1 MKARTNATNWT
12 LLCVFG
18 LVMAI
23 GTFALSY
30 LLFKTGV
37 LDPNN
42 TTRNSDPHE
51 GSITS
56 TSDTIYFTPSG
67 KRVNSID
74 DLEHFNR
81 FDAHYERSLALQ
93 MLIADANEST
103 LRRHLNRSKNLQSES
118 LKEDVQDSIIQRIA
132 VINPRSA
139 LTLVEELPTHRRSAL
154 VSIVFL
160 EWSMSNLDQ
169 AIEHAQTLGK
179 EIKNQAI
186 ASIVRARDDLS
197 VDELRDVAR
206 RLDGEWIALEV
217 MSENRTY
224 DEFIQDPE
232 SEWND
237 FVNVNSENVHNFDDA
252 RSKMFAFIVRSW
264 IEKDGLAAIN
274 TLLESVPHHWLMT
287 QPWIEVLD
295 ELVENDTQ
303 LALNVAVRVK
313 KVTYQNRALA
323 EYVIVRWAESNPQEA
338 LDATLP
344 LDARMLRKNLQR
356 RVMET
361 WAEADPYAL
370 LTSVEILAED
380 LQDLAREVSAIS
392 IAKTAPQ
399 EAMGIVEQ
407 ISDLDLHDE
416 VRELIVAEW
425 AKHDIVQTLE
435 WIESDPRVAHI
446 QDTLKDRAFRAL
458 ARHDPHFALEIAASM
473 PVNADGEGMEAHVIE
488 WLALSDMDTAV
499 AMLPLARKGV
509 TQFKAYDMV
518 ITISLFDLDTD
529 SDHAMELFIEQAELG
544 EFNRDAWSLN
554 NLSIGAPH
562 RLFASLE
569 KLPPGEWQAG
579 SAQSLLR
586 YHEDKDTFTEDQ
598 RTYLQAIYDIQRTKR
613 ELSQEEKERLKKAR
627 EAIRDILDEI
637 RPEE

>member
-1 MKARTNATNWT
+1 MKSRTTPTSWIF
-12 LLCVFG
+12 LCLFG
-18 LVMAI
+18 LVIAI
-23 GTFALSY
+23 GTFTLSY
-30 LLFKTGV
+30 FVFQAGV
-37 LDPNN
+37 LDPSN
-42 TTRNSDPHE
+42 TPRNSASQDEAIADETNAVFLTRSGEPVN
-51 GSITS
+51 
-56 TSDTIYFTPSG
+56 TIA
-67 KRVNSID
+67 
-74 DLEHFNR
+74 DLENFKR
-81 FDAHYERSLALQ
+81 FDSVFERTFAL
-93 MLIADANEST
+93 ST
-103 LRRHLNRSKNLQSES
+103 LVSAADEETLQQYLEESKRMNSVS
-118 LKEDVQDSIIQRIA
+118 LKEEVQDTIVQRIA
-132 VINPRSA
+132 INNPLSA
-139 LTLVEELPTHRRSAL
+139 LKAIDELPIDRRNAL
-154 VSIVFL
+154 MSIVFFA
-160 EWSMSNLDQ
+160 WSMSNLEE
-169 AIEHAQTLGK
+169 ALKHAQTLDEK
-179 EIKNQAI
+179 TRKYAI
-186 ASIVRARDDLS
+186 ESIVKARDDLA

-217 MSENRTY
+217 MSENRTLN
-224 DEFIQDPE
+224 ELIQDPE
-232 SEWND
+232 SEWNA
-237 FVNVNSENVHNFDDA
+237 FVNVNSENVQNFGDA

-264 IEKDGLAAIN
+264 IEKDGLDVIN

-295 ELVENDTQ
+295 ELVESDTQ
-303 LALNVAVRVK
+303 LALDVAVRVK
-313 KVTYQNRALA
+313 EITYQNRELA
-323 EYVIVRWAESNPQEA
+323 EYVIVQWAESNPQEA

-344 LDARMLRKNLQR
+344 LEARMLRKNLQR

-399 EAMGIVEQ
+399 EALEIVEQ

-425 AKHDIVQTLE
+425 AIHDIVQTLE
-435 WIESDPRVAHI
+435 WIESDQRVAHI

-473 PVNADGEGMEAHVIE
+473 PLNAEGEGMEAHVIE

-509 TQFKAYDMV
+509 TQFNAYDMV
-518 ITISLFDLDTD
+518 IAISVIDLDTN
-529 SDHAMELFIEQAELG
+529 SDRAVELFIEQAELG
-544 EFNRDAWSLN
+544 EFNRNAWSLRH
-554 NLSIGAPH
+554 LSMGAPH

-569 KLPPGEWQAG
+569 RLPPGEWQAE

-586 YHEDKDTFTEDQ
+586 YHKNKDTFTIDQ
-598 RTYLQAIYDIQRTKR
+598 RTYLQAIYDSQRTKR
-613 ELSQEEKERLKKAR
+613 ELSQEELERLKKAR
-627 EAIRDILDEI
+627 EVLRDILDET

>member
-1 MKARTNATNWT
+1 MKARTNPTNWT
-12 LLCVFG
+12 LLCFFG
-18 LVMAI
+18 LVIAM

-51 GSITS
+51 GSITN
-56 TSDTIYFTPSG
+56 TSDAIYFTPSG

-81 FDAHYERSLALQ
+81 FDAHFERSLALQ

-103 LRRHLNRSKNLQSES
+103 LRRHLNKSKNLQSES
-118 LKEDVQDSIIQRIA
+118 LMEEVQDTVIQRIA

-139 LTLVEELPTHRRSAL
+139 LTLVEELPTRRRNAL

-169 AIEHAQTLGK
+169 AIEHAQTLG
-179 EIKNQAI
+179 EETKNQAI

-217 MSENRTY
+217 MSENRKHN
-224 DEFIQDPE
+224 ELIQDPE
-232 SEWND
+232 SEWNA

-264 IEKDGLAAIN
+264 IEKDGLEAIN

-295 ELVENDTQ
+295 ELVETDTQ

-313 KVTYQNRALA
+313 EITYQSRELA
-323 EYVIVRWAESNPQEA
+323 EYVIVQWAESNPQEA

-344 LDARMLRKNLQR
+344 LEARMLRKNLQR

-370 LTSVEILAED
+370 LTSVEIFTED
-380 LQDLAREVSAIS
+380 LQDLAREVSAIA
-392 IAKTAPQ
+392 IVKTAPQ
-399 EAMGIVEQ
+399 DAMEIVEQ

-435 WIESDPRVAHI
+435 WIQSDARVAHN
-446 QDTLKDRAFRAL
+446 QDTLKDRAFREL
-458 ARHDPHFALEIAASM
+458 ARHDPQFALETAASM
-473 PVNADGEGMEAHVIE
+473 PVNAEGVGMEAHVIE

-544 EFNRDAWSLN
+544 KFNRDAWSLS
-554 NLSIGAPH
+554 NLSMGAPH

-569 KLPPGEWQAG
+569 KLPLGEWQAG
-579 SAQSLLR
+579 TARSLLR
-586 YHEDKDTFTEDQ
+586 YHKNKDTFTEDQ
-598 RTYLQAIYDIQRTKR
+598 RTYLQAIYDSQRTKR

-627 EAIRDILDEI
+627 EAIRDILDET

>member
-1 MKARTNATNWT
+1 MKARTNPINWT
-12 LLCVFG
+12 LLCVFS
-18 LVMAI
+18 LVITI

-51 GSITS
+51 GSITN
-56 TSDTIYFTPSG
+56 TSDAIYFTPSG

-81 FDAHYERSLALQ
+81 FDAHFERSLALQ

-118 LKEDVQDSIIQRIA
+118 LKEEVQDTVIQRIA
-132 VINPRSA
+132 VINPRSS
-139 LTLVEELPTHRRSAL
+139 LTLVEALPTHRRNAL

-169 AIEHAQTLGK
+169 AIEHAQTLG
-179 EIKNQAI
+179 EETKNQAI

-197 VDELRDVAR
+197 VDELRNVAR

-224 DEFIQDPE
+224 DELIQDPE

-264 IEKDGLAAIN
+264 IEKDGLEAIT

-295 ELVENDTQ
+295 ELVETDTQ
-303 LALNVAVRVK
+303 LALDIAVRVK
-313 KVTYQNRALA
+313 EITYQNRELA
-323 EYVIVRWAESNPQEA
+323 EYVIVRWAESNPQKA

-344 LDARMLRKNLQR
+344 LEARMLRKNLQK

-370 LTSVEILAED
+370 LTSVEILTED
-380 LQDLAREVSAIS
+380 VQDLAREVSAIA
-392 IAKTAPQ
+392 IVKTAPQ
-399 EAMGIVEQ
+399 DAMEIVEQ

-416 VRELIVAEW
+416 VRELMVAEW

-435 WIESDPRVAHI
+435 WIQSDPRVAHN
-446 QDTLKDRAFRAL
+446 QDTLKDRAFREL
-458 ARHDPHFALEIAASM
+458 AQHDPQFAFETAKSM
-473 PVNADGEGMEAHVIE
+473 PVNAEGEGMEAHVIE

-518 ITISLFDLDTD
+518 IAISSFDLDTN
-529 SDHAMELFIEQAELG
+529 SNRSVELFIEQAELG
-544 EFNRDAWSLN
+544 EFNRNAWSLRH
-554 NLSIGAPH
+554 LSISAPH

-579 SAQSLLR
+579 AARSLLR
-586 YHEDKDTFTEDQ
+586 YHKNKDTFTEDQ
-598 RTYLQAIYDIQRTKR
+598 RTYLQAIYDSQRTKR

-637 RPEE
+637 